1 MTEQQ
6 TVLDTLPPAA
16 ETEKQLSR
24 RQFLKGAAAGGAAGL
39 AVAVGTGV
47 AAWTVADAKLQA
59 TVETANAEIARLE
72 GLVAL
77 YEDLEKVG
85 LDAILATGMQALSL
99 PLAAV
104 ESGAQALKSGLE
116 WAEQALLSIQE
127 ALPSAQESIL
137 WLEAQVSAVAE
148 GLEKLETTLGT
159 ALNKAIRNPVGET
172 VTDFANML
180 LNNLPFGLGDKFRDA
195 LTELADLLTSVD
207 DLVAGVNTSFLEPLR
222 ERWFATEDGQGVEAT
237 FLTPLVENILDPLEA
252 HLDTLASL
260 ADAWQQDLVAP
271 TEQAL
276 AQREQI
282 RQEIARYKE
291 DHGLPSNI

>member
-1 MTEQQ
+1 MTEEQGL
-6 TVLDTLPPAA
+6 LDSLPLNT
-16 ETEKQLSR
+16 ETEKQLNR
-24 RQFLKGAAAGGAAGL
+24 RQFLKGTMAGGAAGL
-39 AVAVGTGV
+39 AVAAGTGV
-47 AAWTVADAKLQA
+47 AVWTMADAELQA
-59 TVETANAEIARLE
+59 TVEAAEAEIARLE
-72 GLVAL
+72 GLVEL

-137 WLEAQVSAVAE
+137 WLEAQVSTVAE

-159 ALNKAIRNPVGET
+159 ALNKAIRSPVGET
-172 VTDFANML
+172 VTDFADLL
-180 LNNLPFGLGDKFRDA
+180 LNNLPLGLGDKFRDT
-195 LTELADLLTSVD
+195 LTELAHLLTSVD
-207 DLVAGVNTSFLEPLR
+207 ELVAGVNTSFLEPLR
-222 ERWFATEDGQGVEAT
+222 ERWFATEEGQGMEAT
-237 FLTPLVENILDPLEA
+237 FLTPLVEKVLDPLEA
-252 HLDTLASL
+252 HLEILASL

-276 AQREQI
+276 SQREQV
-282 RQEIARYKE
+282 RQQIARYKQE
-291 DHGLPSNI
+291 HGFL